1 MVKVP
6 WGEDLRALYAVA
18 FPGSGG
24 RGGDGGRGGKNGVSR
39 RNEREGCVV
48 VASSDETV
56 KFHEVWVGGCK
67 SVRAVN
73 NGLGGSSILEGL
85 GSDGEGE
92 GVGGGGG
99 GGLGREVIR

>member
-18 FPGSGG
+18 FPGSG
-24 RGGDGGRGGKNGVSR
+24 RGGDGGAGRNGASR

-92 GVGGGGG
+92 EFSG
-99 GGLGREVIR
+99 GGLRREMIR